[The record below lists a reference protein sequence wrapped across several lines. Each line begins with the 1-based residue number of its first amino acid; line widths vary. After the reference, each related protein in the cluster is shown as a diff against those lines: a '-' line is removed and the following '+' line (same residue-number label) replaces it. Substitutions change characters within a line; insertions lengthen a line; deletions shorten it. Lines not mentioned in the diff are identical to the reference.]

1 MPLATLLVLAD
12 GRFPAGGHAHSGGL
26 EAAAADGSVRDLAS
40 LGAFLGGR
48 LRTAGLVTAAL
59 AAASAAPGA
68 DLARLD
74 AETDARTPSPAQR
87 KASRQLGR
95 HLVRTARAAW
105 PGPTWAAVP
114 PGPHHAVALG
124 VTVLAAGLQPSA
136 AALVAASSSIS
147 GSATAAVR
155 LLGLDPMAVT
165 GLLADLAGEVDR
177 VAAEATRAATAG
189 DLPALSGPLLDIG
202 AELHATWEVRLFA
215 S

>member
-1 MPLATLLVLAD
+1 MSLATLLVLAD

-26 EAAAADGSVRDLAS
+26 EAAAASGAVRDLGT
-40 LGAFLGGR
+40 LGAFLAGR
-48 LRTAGLVTAAL
+48 LRTAGLVVAAM
-59 AAASAAPGA
+59 ASAAAVPEA
-68 DLARLD
+68 DLAWLD
-74 AETDARTPSPAQR
+74 AEVDARTPSPAQR
-87 KASRQLGR
+87 KASRRLGR
-95 HLVRTARAAW
+95 HLVRAARTAW

-114 PGPHHAVALG
+114 AGPHHAVALG
-124 VTVLAAGLQPSA
+124 AATLAAGLQPSA

-177 VAAEATRAATAG
+177 VAAQATRSAVTG